1 VRTALIKGQSRYG
14 LLRCFVDDV
23 AQGLLA
29 RGDEAVVLDLTQFAL
44 EDLGTRLKALGP
56 VDLVFS
62 FNICSDYR
70 DAKGRTIFEITGA
83 PHVTH
88 FVDHP
93 LHHLDRLNATPR
105 DAAVLFVDRSHVRA
119 IPKLFGPDRFAYAGF
134 CPHGALGE
142 PAPVPTDA
150 AQFCAE
156 RPIEALFAGTYYLPD
171 ASLLDQFPDHV
182 KALFGAAIEA
192 ASAADWLPALDALD
206 QALAAFGMN
215 PDDAGLSREEREGI
229 AALRNLAYIIDD
241 RVRVGRR
248 LRLLEEAAAA
258 GLPLTLVGENYGGD
272 LVRRPNVGY
281 RGPVRT
287 DEISLLMRQSRM
299 VLNANANFGD
309 GSHERPLTAMLAG
322 AAAASDFSTFYD
334 DEFDNGAEIILF
346 RWSKLGADLEAIK
359 ALLADPEV
367 LFEVAQAGQEAVA
380 ARHRWRHRIDTYYAA
395 ARAAHRA

>member
-1 VRTALIKGQSRYG
+1 MRAALIKGQSRYG

-23 AQGLLA
+23 AEAITA
-29 RGDEAVVLDLTQFAL
+29 RGDEAVVVDLTEFPI
-44 EDLGTRLKALGP
+44 EDLGAHLKALGP
-56 VDLVFS
+56 VDLVLS

-105 DAAVLFVDRSHVRA
+105 DAAVLFVDHSHVRA

-142 PAPVPTDA
+142 PAPLPADA

-156 RPIEALFAGTYYLPD
+156 RPIALLFAGTYYQPGP
-171 ASLLDQFPDHV
+171 SLLDQFPDHV

-192 ASAADWLPALDALD
+192 ASTEDWLPALDALD
-206 QALAAFGMN
+206 IALVAFGMD
-215 PDDAGLSREEREGI
+215 PDGASSDEREGI
-229 AALRNLAYIIDD
+229 TALRRLAYIIDD

-248 LRLLEEAAAA
+248 QRLLEEAAAA
-258 GLPLTLVGENYGGD
+258 GLPLTLVGENYGGE
-272 LVRRPNVGY
+272 LVRRPNVDY
-281 RGPVRT
+281 RGLVPT
-287 DEISLLMRQSRM
+287 DEIPLLMRQSRM
-299 VLNANANFGD
+299 VLSANANFGE

-334 DEFDNGAEIILF
+334 DEFDSGTEIVLF
-346 RWSKLGADLEAIK
+346 RWSKLSADLEALK
-359 ALLADPEV
+359 ALLADPAA
-367 LFEVAQAGQEAVA
+367 LFGVAQAGREAVA
-380 ARHRWRHRIDTYYAA
+380 ARHRWRHRVDTYYAA
-395 ARAAHRA
+395 ARAARPA